1 MIFIDLISIKPR
13 KVEFSLQILLV
24 FHIFLGYLYFDL
36 FAIINLF

>member
-13 KVEFSLQILLV
+13 KVEFSLPTLLI

-36 FAIINLF
+36 